1 MMAIV
6 VALFALSWL
15 PIQIFSLL
23 VYFSPETVLPVLD
36 EDFPGFAAAFLCCHW
51 LSMANSFVN
60 PIVYCFMSDN
70 FRTDLRQ
77 LLLCGRRRV
86 RLDPRA
92 STMFTGSTTVKNS
105 QVALRSLKPS
115 EEKILRRPLRERT
128 WTSMGVQDEK
138 MHYKN

>member
-6 VALFALSWL
+6 VVLFVVCWL

-23 VYFSPETVLPVLD
+23 VYFTPEYVLPEQD
-36 EDFPGFAAAFLCCHW
+36 ENFPGFAAAFLCCHW

-77 LLLCGRRRV
+77 LFWCNKRRM
-86 RLDPRA
+86 RLDTPA
-92 STMFTGSTTVKNS
+92 STMMTGSS
-105 QVALRSLKPS
+105 HLRGSHFPLRSLRPIEKKVIKRSFS
-115 EEKILRRPLRERT
+115 EKTWNSVNNEKAVVSE
-128 WTSMGVQDEK
+128 
-138 MHYKN
+138 